1 MMISAVMLAIT
12 VGLIGFVISLG
23 LSSFFLVALAV
34 YSVLGTV
41 TLIAAMAIRANG

>member
-12 VGLIGFVISLG
+12 VGLTGFVVSLG
-23 LSSFFLVALAV
+23 LGSSLLIALTV

-41 TLIAAMAIRANG
+41 TLIAAMAMANPQ